1 MSGSDDCCSPR
12 RNVAQASGARMST
25 VTGSDDGARLV
36 RIPGGRFWMGSH
48 DPAAHPADGEG
59 PVREVVLD
67 AFDIDAVAVS
77 NARFRMFVA
86 ATGYVTEAEKFGWSF
101 VFAGF
106 LDKPEDMRALPSTP
120 WWRQVVGACWSAPE
134 GPGSS
139 TAERED
145 HPVVHVSYTDAEAY
159 CAWAGMRLPT
169 EAEWECAARGGL
181 AQKRYPWGNE
191 LTPEG
196 RHLCNIWQGSF
207 PTENLAE
214 DGYRGTA
221 PVDAFEP
228 NGFGL
233 FNLVG
238 NSWEWCQDWFSPDDH
253 ARASLENPRGPPTGG
268 ARAMRGGSYLCHASY
283 CLRYRVSAR
292 SSSPPDTSTGHLGFR
307 VARSA

>member
-1 MSGSDDCCSPR
+1 
-12 RNVAQASGARMST
+12 
-25 VTGSDDGARLV
+25 
-36 RIPGGRFWMGSH
+36 
-48 DPAAHPADGEG
+48 
-59 PVREVVLD
+59 
-67 AFDIDAVAVS
+67 
-77 NARFRMFVA
+77 
-86 ATGYVTEAEKFGWSF
+86 
-101 VFAGF
+101 
-106 LDKPEDMRALPSTP
+106 
-120 WWRQVVGACWSAPE
+120 
-134 GPGSS
+134 
-139 TAERED
+139 
-145 HPVVHVSYTDAEAY
+145 
-159 CAWAGMRLPT
+159 MRLPT

-181 AQKRYPWGNE
+181 AQKRYPRGNE
-191 LTPEG
+191 LTPGG